1 LEGISVFDSEFE
13 RNLFDLRQEKL
24 AEIQKLGQA
33 AYPNRFPSDP
43 GQKALTVQEIRA
55 QWDASTAEQLE
66 ADRGPVAMAGR
77 IMAIRAQGK
86 AGFATLQQGGQ
97 RLQIYVRL
105 DAVGDQGFALYK
117 LLDLGDH
124 IGVSGYLFR
133 TRTGELTIHVETLT
147 FLAKAM
153 LALPEK
159 FHGLADVEQRY
170 RQRYVDLFVNLDAR
184 EVFVK
189 RARALRALRSFF
201 DSRGYLEVETP
212 MMQQIAGGAAAR
224 PFTTHHNALDMD
236 LYLRIAPEL
245 YLKRLVVGGFDRV
258 YEINRNFRNEGIS
271 TQHNPEFTMLEF
283 YQAYANY
290 HDLMDLTEELIKFVA
305 MEVNGS
311 TITNFPIPKGSHAGE
326 VVEIDLGKWTRMTMR
341 EAIIK
346 WWPPAL
352 PPITESVFTD
362 AKTLELFLDRCLKM
376 HQSRPKEARREER
389 ENEITVTTEDES
401 YLLHVTPPAPSSAKD
416 IDPLSLEML
425 LQRIIHALGSGTPLG
440 KAIAELFESIAE
452 GHLIQPTI
460 IYEFPTA
467 VSPLSKQDP
476 NNPDWVERFEFYIG
490 GFEVG
495 NAFSELNDPKEQHN
509 RFEQQLAERAH
520 GDEEAHQ
527 MDEDY
532 VRALAYG
539 LPPTGGEG
547 IGIDRLVMLLTGSRS
562 IRDVILFPLMRNR
575 DQASAAKD
583 QDTAT
588 SPEAKT
594 NKES

>member
-1 LEGISVFDSEFE
+1 MFDSEFE
-13 RNLFDLRQEKL
+13 QDLFNLRRNKL
-24 AEIQKLGQA
+24 AEIEKLGQA
-33 AYPNRFPSDP
+33 AYPNRFAATHTLAEVR
-43 GQKALTVQEIRA
+43 GKWGEAA
-55 QWDASTAEQLE
+55 AEQLE
-66 ADRGPVAMAGR
+66 GDRVTVAVAGR

-86 AGFATLQQGGQ
+86 AGFATLQQEGA

-105 DAVGDQGFALYK
+105 DAVGEQGFALYK

-133 TRTGELTIHVETLT
+133 TRTGELTVHVEQLT

-159 FHGLADVEQRY
+159 YHGLADLELRY
-170 RQRYVDLFVNLDAR
+170 RQRYVDLFANLDSR
-184 EVFVK
+184 EIFVK
-189 RARALRALRSFF
+189 RAKVLKALRTFF

-224 PFTTHHNALDMD
+224 PFITHHNTLDMD

-245 YLKRLVVGGFDRV
+245 YLKRLVVGGLDRV

-290 HDLMDLTEELIKFVA
+290 HDLMDLTEELIRFVA
-305 MEVNGS
+305 MEVNG
-311 TITNFPIPKGSHAGE
+311 TTLTTFNDA
-326 VVEIDLGKWTRMTMR
+326 EIDLAKWQRLTMR

-346 WWPPAL
+346 WWPE
-352 PPITESVFTD
+352 ITGS
-362 AKTLELFLDRCLKM
+362 
-376 HQSRPKEARREER
+376 SRPTMGDLAHPEKLEAWVEDLRATGKHIDYKQGEPAGRTIATIFEAVAEE
-389 ENEITVTTEDES
+389 
-401 YLLHVTPPAPSSAKD
+401 
-416 IDPLSLEML
+416 
-425 LQRIIHALGSGTPLG
+425 
-440 KAIAELFESIAE
+440 
-452 GHLIQPTI
+452 HLIQPTI

-467 VSPLSKQDP
+467 VSPLSKQKPDD
-476 NNPDWVERFEFYIG
+476 PDWVERFEVYIG
-490 GFEVG
+490 GFEIG
-495 NAFSELNDPKEQHN
+495 NAFSELNDPVEQKK
-509 RFEQQLAERAH
+509 RFEQQLAERAR

-547 IGIDRLVMLLTGSRS
+547 IGIDRLVMVLTGAKS
-562 IRDVILFPLMRNR
+562 IRDVILFPLMRNKEQGTGTR
-575 DQASAAKD
+575 D
-583 QDTAT
+583 
-588 SPEAKT
+588 
-594 NKES
+594 